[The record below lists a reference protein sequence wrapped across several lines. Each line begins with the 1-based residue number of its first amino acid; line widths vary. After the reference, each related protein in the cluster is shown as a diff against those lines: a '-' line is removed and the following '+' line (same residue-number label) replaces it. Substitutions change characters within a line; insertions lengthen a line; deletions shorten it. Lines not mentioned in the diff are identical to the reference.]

1 MARSTV
7 SPGFIAINTVM
18 VWATF
23 AVAGATL
30 WPIYQ
35 SERLIILIAASL
47 IAGSAIAIL
56 GAVYRWSSIVVML
69 VAIASYLLLGV
80 PLAVPDQ
87 ALYGVLPSLG
97 GMVDLLAGSAVGWK
111 QLLTITLPVGS
122 FEALLVPALLLM
134 LFGTVIGLSIAL
146 RARYGEVAVIVPAI
160 ILVLAVTF
168 GPESTDWPMPLTLA
182 LLVLILVW
190 LIWARWYRR
199 RASIRLL
206 VGQPASGKG
215 RAVESRDTRL
225 GFRAL
230 LGSALTMTLAVG
242 IALGGVWLFPVDTGR
257 QVLRAAVEEPFDPRD
272 HASPLSGF
280 RAYHQ
285 VQSANRPMFMVE
297 GLPEG
302 AMLRVAALD
311 TYDGIVY
318 SVGSDQV
325 SSLSGSFVRV
335 PTTFDQSGVAG
346 DEISVQVTVDQ
357 YQGIWMPSIG
367 KLESVTFA
375 GPDAADLR
383 GSFFYNDNS
392 GTAVV
397 VEGLSEGDS
406 YRFQAVVPS
415 SPTPGQ
421 LAALEPGSATVPQP
435 AQLPDELALALSGY
449 VGEAET
455 AGARLQAMI
464 DGLRADGYISH
475 GVDEDEPASRSGHAA
490 DRITQLLTGQR
501 MIGDAEQYAV
511 TAALMAGQ
519 LGFPAR
525 VVLGFAPDHQD
536 SDSVVTVLGE
546 DVSAWIEV
554 NTSRHGWVAINPNP
568 DPREIPEEEPEDPT
582 QVARPQSPVQPPPT
596 EPDFTVEQVQPDSS
610 QEDPELPN
618 EVLAILLAIAQ
629 VTGMVLLGAA
639 ILMSPFLAVAVAKLR
654 RRSLRRRATSPITRV
669 AGGWQEFE
677 DAVLDHG
684 YNPPPMPTRAEVAR
698 TVGGTRSLVL
708 ASVADRAVFS
718 PDSTEDSEAEKVW
731 RAVDELRQALG
742 QGRTRWQRI
751 KALVSVRSL
760 GGYSVKSLFR
770 RKDSRLNV
778 RGRR

>member
-1 MARSTV
+1 MARATI
-7 SPGFIAINTVM
+7 SPGFIAVHTVM
-18 VWATF
+18 VWATL

-30 WPIYQ
+30 WPIYE
-35 SERLIILIAASL
+35 SERLVILIAASL
-47 IAGSAIAIL
+47 ITGSAIAIF
-56 GAVYRWSSIVVML
+56 GAVYRWSSAIVML
-69 VAIASYLLLGV
+69 ATVAAYLLLGV
-80 PLAVPDQ
+80 PLAVPDK
-87 ALYGVLPSLG
+87 ALYGVLPSPS

-122 FEALLVPALLLM
+122 FEALLVPAFLLM
-134 LFGTVIGLSIAL
+134 LFGTVIALSIAL
-146 RARYGEVAVIVPAI
+146 RARYGEVAVVVPPV
-160 ILVLAVTF
+160 ILVVAVAF
-168 GPESTDWPMPLTLA
+168 GPEATAWPLPLALA
-182 LLVLILVW
+182 LLVLILAW

-199 RASIRLL
+199 RALIRLL
-206 VGQPASGKG
+206 IGQPASGEG
-215 RAVESRDTRL
+215 RTVESRDTRL

-230 LGSALTMTLAVG
+230 LGAAITMILAVG

-257 QVLRAAVEEPFDPRD
+257 QVLRAAVDEPFDPRD
-272 HASPLSGF
+272 HVSPLSGF

-285 VQSANRPMFMVE
+285 EQSANRPMFTVE
-297 GLPEG
+297 GLPDG
-302 AMLRVAALD
+302 AFLRVATLD

-335 PTTFDQSGVAG
+335 PTAFDQSAVSGERITVK
-346 DEISVQVTVDQ
+346 VTIEQ
-357 YQGIWMPSIG
+357 YEGIWMPSVG
-367 KLESVTFA
+367 KLESVAFA
-375 GPDAADLR
+375 GADAADLR

-397 VEGLSEGDS
+397 VDGLSEGDS
-406 YRFQAVVPS
+406 YRIHAVVPS
-415 SPTPGQ
+415 QPNTAQ
-421 LAALEPGSATVPQP
+421 LGVLTPGSAAVPAP
-435 AQLPDELALALSGY
+435 AQLPEELALALGRY
-449 VGEAET
+449 VGEAQT
-455 AGARLQAMI
+455 PGDRLQAMI

-475 GVDEDEPASRSGHAA
+475 GVDDDEPASRSGHAA

-525 VVLGFAPDHQD
+525 VVLGFAPDD
-536 SDSVVTVLGE
+536 VGSNGVATVVGT

-554 NTSRHGWVAINPNP
+554 NTSRFGWVAIDPNP
-568 DPREIPEEEPEDPT
+568 EPREIPEEEPEDPT

-596 EPDFTVEQVQPDSS
+596 EPDFTIEQVQPETS
-610 QEDPELPN
+610 QEDAAVPN

-629 VTGMVLLGAA
+629 ITGVVLLSLAV
-639 ILMSPFLAVAVAKLR
+639 LLSPFLAVAAAKWR
-654 RRSLRRRATSPITRV
+654 RRSLRRRAKSPITRV

-677 DAVLDHG
+677 DAVVDHG

-718 PDSTEDSEAEKVW
+718 PDTTQEVEAEKVW

-770 RKDSRLNV
+770 R
-778 RGRR
+778 

>member
-1 MARSTV
+1 MARATI
-7 SPGFIAINTVM
+7 SPGFIVINTVM

-30 WPIYQ
+30 WPIYE
-35 SERLIILIAASL
+35 SERLVILIAVSL
-47 IAGSAIAIL
+47 IAGSAIAIF
-56 GAVYRWSSIVVML
+56 GAVYRWPSAVVML

-134 LFGTVIGLSIAL
+134 LFGTVIGLTIAL
-146 RARYGEVAVIVPAI
+146 RARYGEIAVVIPAVILVVAVA
-160 ILVLAVTF
+160 F
-168 GPESTDWPMPLTLA
+168 GPESTEWPLPLALC

-206 VGQPASGKG
+206 VGRPTSGEG

-225 GFRAL
+225 GLRAL

-242 IALGGVWLFPVDTGR
+242 VSLGAVWLFPVDTGR
-257 QVLRAAVEEPFDPRD
+257 EVLRTTVEEPFDPRD
-272 HASPLSGF
+272 HVSPLSGF

-285 VQSANRPMFMVE
+285 EESANRPMFTVE

-302 AMLRVAALD
+302 ALLRVATLD

-335 PTTFDQSGVAG
+335 PTTFDQSGVSG
-346 DEISVQVTVDQ
+346 ERVTVQVTIDQ
-357 YQGIWMPSIG
+357 YEGIWMPSIG

-375 GPDAADLR
+375 GPDAVDLR

-397 VEGLSEGDS
+397 VEGLSAGDS
-406 YRFQAVVPS
+406 YRLHAVVPS
-415 SPTPGQ
+415 HPTPAQVAG
-421 LAALEPGSATVPQP
+421 LEPGGAQVPEP
-435 AQLPDELALALSGY
+435 EQLPEELALALGDY
-449 VGEAET
+449 VGEAQSP
-455 AGARLQAMI
+455 GARLQAMI

-475 GVDEDEPASRSGHAA
+475 GVGDDEPPSRSGHAA

-525 VVLGFAPDHQD
+525 VVFGFAPDD
-536 SDSVVTVLGE
+536 VAGDGVATVLGE

-554 NTSRHGWVAINPNP
+554 NTSRFGWVALDPNP
-568 DPREIPEEEPEDPT
+568 EPREIPDEEPEDPT

-596 EPDFTVEQVQPDSS
+596 EPDFDVEQVQPDSS

-618 EVLAILLAIAQ
+618 QLLATLLAIAQ
-629 VTGMVLLGAA
+629 VAGMILLGAG
-639 ILMSPFLAVAVAKLR
+639 ILLSPFLAVAAAKLR
-654 RRSLRRRATSPITRV
+654 RRALRRRAKSPITRV
-669 AGGWQEFE
+669 SGGWQEFE

-718 PDSTEDSEAEKVW
+718 PDPTEHAEAEKVW
-731 RAVDELRQALG
+731 RAVDELREALG
-742 QGRTRWQRI
+742 QGRTRWQRV

-770 RKDSRLNV
+770 R
-778 RGRR
+778 